1 MSLSTLSILP
11 IDVAVFVLST
21 FLSPRDLLVFSSSS
35 TVYYQLFHH
44 SCESISVWRS
54 RCWLVIP
61 FTCFERATK
70 KVCGAS
76 VQGQA
81 QYWRLRYKRF
91 MCKEVHLLIQS
102 VTGTE
107 FSVVMK
113 RNDNK
118 WKLKRTV
125 RHVQCEKENLYLS
138 DFDLVNLSN
147 AEPIGVVGESALGP
161 TALSDFSILLQ
172 FLPMVSQQAERGCA
186 ELWRETLGDCV
197 DGDILMQC
205 LVPVSVED
213 DIKTCLISPILSIGD
228 HLAFLDS
235 VLPLLRGEEISG
247 LSNRKQLLWSLQQ
260 VVYSLPFTKTAW
272 KTAIEVGVAQLSN
285 YSLM

>member
-1 MSLSTLSILP
+1 M
-11 IDVAVFVLST
+11 
-21 FLSPRDLLVFSSSS
+21 
-35 TVYYQLFHH
+35 
-44 SCESISVWRS
+44 
-54 RCWLVIP
+54 
-61 FTCFERATK
+61 
-70 KVCGAS
+70 
-76 VQGQA
+76 
-81 QYWRLRYKRF
+81 
-91 MCKEVHLLIQS
+91 
-102 VTGTE
+102 
-107 FSVVMK
+107 
-113 RNDNK
+113 
-118 WKLKRTV
+118 
-125 RHVQCEKENLYLS
+125 QCEKENLYLS